1 MKNNFIIFSI
11 VIFLISCSTHEQDKS
26 QQESMNQSGEGVHVY
41 EQNKNKVPT
50 SESLIKTPIADSKD
64 TSSSNESIQKTIC
77 VDQDISEWYGFKEQD
92 AEDAQC
98 KPIKDYKVVSYQC
111 EMRPAFEE
119 GFEAMFV
126 LASNVTIISYPTLD
140 KCNAAK
146 DIWESN
152 SP

>member
-11 VIFLISCSTHEQDKS
+11 VIFLTSCTNDTQDTKRKELINQAIEKESGNQQPSEFTSKAHTKASTIVDKKLVS
-26 QQESMNQSGEGVHVY
+26 TKQE
-41 EQNKNKVPT
+41 K
-50 SESLIKTPIADSKD
+50 I
-64 TSSSNESIQKTIC
+64 IC

-98 KPIKDYKVVSYQC
+98 KPIKDYKVINYQC
-111 EMRPAFEE
+111 EMRLAFEE

-126 LASNVTIISYPTLD
+126 LAPNVTIISYSALD

-152 SP
+152 GP